1 VETFDAAPDAE
12 APPEP
17 LPAVRP
23 EPPTVQDIQPQLDF
37 LYRAS
42 ETFDRAVQFADAK
55 AGGVVLILGI
65 GILDL
70 FRHVRDFFD
79 ARDLSAGWGWL
90 ATVSSLVAIFFA
102 ILTVLQVARTLFPRR
117 RPGLRSLFFFGVA
130 SSFPSPR
137 EYGDAVWFSRE
148 RELFQSMAT
157 QAWNLAG
164 IAGEKYRHLRFA
176 YAAALLFATFW
187 AVARLG
193 LSLAH

>member
-1 VETFDAAPDAE
+1 VDYPARNPEDPNL
-12 APPEP
+12 EP
-17 LPAVRP
+17 LPAIRP
-23 EPPTVQDIQPQLDF
+23 EPAIADDISPQLGF
-37 LYRAS
+37 LYRAV
-42 ETFDRAVQFADAK
+42 EGFERAVQFADAK

-70 FRHVRDFFD
+70 FRHVGDFLD
-79 ARDLSAGWGWL
+79 ARELSAAWGWL
-90 ATVSSLVAIFFA
+90 STVSCLLAICFGL
-102 ILTVLQVARTLFPRR
+102 LTVLQVGRALFPRK

-130 SSFPSPR
+130 SSFPSPK

-148 RELFQSMAT
+148 RDLFNSMAT

-164 IAGEKYRHLRFA
+164 IAGEKYRHLRLA
-176 YAAALLFATFW
+176 YTAALAFASFW

>member
-1 VETFDAAPDAE
+1 MEYPDRN
-12 APPEP
+12 PVDPDLEP
-17 LPAVRP
+17 LAAIRP
-23 EPPTVQDIQPQLDF
+23 EPAIADDISPQLDF
-37 LYRAS
+37 LYRAT
-42 ETFDRAVQFADAK
+42 EGFERAVQFADAK

-70 FRHVRDFFD
+70 FRHVRDFLD
-79 ARDLSAGWGWL
+79 ARDLSAAYGWL
-90 ATVSSLVAIFFA
+90 STVSAVLAIVSGL
-102 ILTVLQVARTLFPRR
+102 ITVGQVGRALFPRK

-130 SSFPSPR
+130 ASFPGPK
-137 EYGDAVWFSRE
+137 EYGDAVWFARE

-164 IAGEKYRHLRFA
+164 IAGEKYRHLRLA
-176 YAAALLFATFW
+176 YTAALAFAVFW